1 MEKEL
6 QQMLNARFGYGTWD
20 ELKEMRRKIR
30 AQREKE
36 VYKQA
41 EARQSFING
50 IAIVVL
56 TSLAVCV
63 LVGMVYLVGV
73 GSGRW

>member
-1 MEKEL
+1 
-6 QQMLNARFGYGTWD
+6 
-20 ELKEMRRKIR
+20 MRRKIR

-50 IAIVVL
+50 IAVVVL
-56 TSLAVCV
+56 TSLAICV